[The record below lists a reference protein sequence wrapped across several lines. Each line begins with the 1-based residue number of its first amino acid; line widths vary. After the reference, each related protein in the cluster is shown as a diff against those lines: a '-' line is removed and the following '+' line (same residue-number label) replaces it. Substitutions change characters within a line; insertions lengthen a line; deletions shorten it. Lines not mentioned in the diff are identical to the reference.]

1 VNPET
6 GAVLYD
12 VKFLLRGDKLAYKIE
27 IFSSSTNALG
37 HLAVLT
43 GLYEE
48 FEMKALE
55 TVPNPKGGRERVLS
69 SYVRVLRVDE
79 RQGKMRLTKLLEEL
93 IAVED
98 SKSEI
103 WDSDILQLT
112 PQRYDRLFFLRILQA
127 EVRERVCDKT
137 INTTLFPIY
146 IAEKRFF
153 LL

>member
-1 VNPET
+1 MNPET

-12 VKFLLRGDKLAYKIE
+12 VKFLLRGDKLAYSIE
-27 IFSSSTNALG
+27 IFSSSLNSLG

-55 TVPNPKGGRERVLS
+55 IVPNLKGGRERVLS

-79 RQGKMRLTKLLEEL
+79 RQGKLRLTKLLEEL

-103 WDSDILQLT
+103 WDSEILQMT
-112 PQRYDRLFFLRILQA
+112 PQRYDRHFFLRILQA
-127 EVRERVCDKT
+127 EV
-137 INTTLFPIY
+137 L
-146 IAEKRFF
+146 
-153 LL
+153 